1 MKFGAR
7 LRDARERSGLTLREI
22 SARTRISLAYLEA
35 LERGEISRLPGGI
48 FARAFVRAYA
58 EQVGLDPERAV
69 EDFLETFS
77 EDGLAAG
84 RAHVAIEDNQAIESD
99 RRAAETVVKLLLVS
113 VPLAIAVVYFS
124 AGAERQSSSPAP
136 AVSETHQVASVA
148 PISLPVEPA
157 VDSVAQPD
165 AVDVH
170 LQPLVVAL
178 RCTRDC
184 WVSASS
190 DGEPVLTR
198 VVSSGEA
205 PVLRAQEELLLTV
218 GDAGAATLVIN
229 GELSGP
235 LGRDAQVVTMRVTP
249 DNYRAFLN
257 DR

>member
-7 LRDARERSGLTLREI
+7 LRDAREQSGVTLREI
-22 SARTRISLAYLEA
+22 SARTRISVAHLEA

-58 EQVGLDPERAV
+58 EQVGLDPERSV
-69 EDFLETFS
+69 EEFLETFS

-99 RRAAETVVKLLLVS
+99 RRAAETVVKLLVVS
-113 VPLAIAVVYFS
+113 VPLAIAVIYFS
-124 AGAERQSSSPAP
+124 IGREPRPDAP
-136 AVSETHQVASVA
+136 ARVVSEPREAGSVGE
-148 PISLPVEPA
+148 ISPVKPA
-157 VDSVAQPD
+157 VTDIVQPD

-170 LQPLVVAL
+170 LQPLVVVL

-184 WVSASS
+184 WVTASADS
-190 DGEPVLTR
+190 EPILTR

-205 PVLRAQEELLLTV
+205 PVLRAHDELVLTI
-218 GDAGAATLVIN
+218 GDAGAASLLIN

-235 LGRDAQVVTMRVTP
+235 LGRDSQVITTRLTP

-257 DR
+257 GR